1 MSGTIRLI
9 IVEDDEYVVSYLTDV
24 INSSDDVM
32 LIAVFKSAEDFDEAF
47 MDLTADI
54 VFMDIQLPGKSGIQ
68 TVAKWKPRKPEVQ
81 FMMCTIL
88 EDEEK
93 IFDSL
98 CLGATGYL
106 VKGESAE
113 TILNAIHE
121 IVQGGSPMSAKIAR
135 KVVQSFQSR
144 KTDVD
149 LTDQLTKREWEIL
162 QLLDK
167 GYRYKEIA
175 DQLTISIKT
184 IRSGIRDIYRK
195 LEVHS
200 RTDALNK
207 IFKSPL

>member
-1 MSGTIRLI
+1 MSRTIRLI
-9 IVEDDEYVVSYLTDV
+9 MVEDDEYVVSYLTDV
-24 INSSDDVM
+24 INSSENMQLV
-32 LIAVFKSAEDFDEAF
+32 AVFGSAEEFDAAF
-47 MDLTADI
+47 MDLTVD
-54 VFMDIQLPGKSGIQ
+54 VVLMDIQLPGKSGIQ
-68 TVAKWKPRKPEVQ
+68 SVAKWKPRKPETQ
-81 FMMCTIL
+81 FLMCTIL

-121 IVQGGSPMSAKIAR
+121 IYQGGSPMSAKIAR

-144 KTDVD
+144 KTDVA
-149 LTDQLTKREWEIL
+149 LTEQLTKREWEIL

-167 GYRYKEIA
+167 GFRYKEIA
-175 DQLTISIKT
+175 DKLNISIKT
-184 IRSGIRDIYRK
+184 VRSTVRDIYRK

-207 IFKSPL
+207 IFK

>member
-1 MSGTIRLI
+1 MSRTIRLI
-9 IVEDDEYVVSYLTDV
+9 LVEDDEYVVSYLTDV
-24 INSSDDVM
+24 INSSDDLQLV
-32 LIAVFKSAEDFDEAF
+32 AVFGNAEDFDAAY
-47 MDLTADI
+47 MDLTVD
-54 VFMDIQLPGKSGIQ
+54 VVLMDIQLPGKSGIQ
-68 TVAKWKPRKPEVQ
+68 SVAKWKPRKPEVQ

-113 TILNAIHE
+113 TILNAIRE
-121 IVQGGSPMSAKIAR
+121 IHQGGSPMSAKIAR

-144 KTDVD
+144 KTDVA
-149 LTDQLTKREWEIL
+149 LTEQLTKREWEIL

-167 GYRYKEIA
+167 GYRYKEIG
-175 DQLTISIKT
+175 DKLTISIKT
-184 IRSGIRDIYRK
+184 VRSTVRDIYRK

-207 IFKSPL
+207 IFKSV

>member
-1 MSGTIRLI
+1 MLRTIRLI
-9 IVEDDEYVVSYLTDV
+9 LVEDDEYVISYLTDV
-24 INSSDDVM
+24 INSSDDMQLV
-32 LIAVFKSAEDFDEAF
+32 AVFGSAEDFDAAF
-47 MDLTADI
+47 MDLTVD
-54 VFMDIQLPGKSGIQ
+54 VVLMDIQLPGKNGIQ
-68 TVAKWKPRKPEVQ
+68 SVAKWKPRKPEVQ

-121 IVQGGSPMSAKIAR
+121 IYQGGSPMSAKIAR

-144 KTDVD
+144 KTDVA
-149 LTDQLTKREWEIL
+149 LTEQLTKREWEIL

-167 GYRYKEIA
+167 GFRYKEIA
-175 DQLTISIKT
+175 DQLSISIKT
-184 IRSGIRDIYRK
+184 VRSTVRDIYRK

-207 IFKSPL
+207 IFK

>member
-1 MSGTIRLI
+1 MLRTIRLI
-9 IVEDDEYVVSYLTDV
+9 LVEDDEYVISYLTDV
-24 INSSDDVM
+24 INSSDDMQLV
-32 LIAVFKSAEDFDEAF
+32 AVFGSAEDFDAAF
-47 MDLTADI
+47 MDLTVD
-54 VFMDIQLPGKSGIQ
+54 VVLMDIQLPGKNGIQ
-68 TVAKWKPRKPEVQ
+68 SVAKWKPRKPEVQ

-121 IVQGGSPMSAKIAR
+121 IYQGGSPMSAKIAR
-135 KVVQSFQSR
+135 KVVQSFQSK
-144 KTDVD
+144 KTDST
-149 LTDQLTKREWEIL
+149 LTEQLTKREWEIL

-167 GYRYKEIA
+167 GFRYKEIA
-175 DQLTISIKT
+175 DQLSNSIKT
-184 IRSGIRDIYRK
+184 VRSTVRDIYRK

-207 IFKSPL
+207 IFK

>member
-1 MSGTIRLI
+1 MSRTIRLI
-9 IVEDDEYVVSYLTDV
+9 LVEDDEYVVSYLTDV
-24 INSSDDVM
+24 INSSDDM
-32 LIAVFKSAEDFDEAF
+32 QLIAVFGSAEDFDAAF
-47 MDLTADI
+47 MDLSVD
-54 VFMDIQLPGKSGIQ
+54 VVLMDIQLPGKSGIQ
-68 TVAKWKPRKPEVQ
+68 SVAKWKPRKPEVQ

-121 IVQGGSPMSAKIAR
+121 IYQGGSPMSAKIAR
-135 KVVQSFQSR
+135 KVVQSFQSK
-144 KTDVD
+144 KTDST
-149 LTDQLTKREWEIL
+149 LTEQLTKREWEIL

-167 GYRYKEIA
+167 GFRYKEIA
-175 DQLTISIKT
+175 DQLSNSIKT
-184 IRSGIRDIYRK
+184 VRSTVRDIYRK

-207 IFKSPL
+207 IFKSSL

>member
-1 MSGTIRLI
+1 MSRTIRLI
-9 IVEDDEYVVSYLTDV
+9 LVEDDEYVISYLTDV
-24 INSSDDVM
+24 IISADDMKLV
-32 LIAVFKSAEDFDEAF
+32 AVFKSGEDFDEKF
-47 MDLTADI
+47 MDLSAD
-54 VFMDIQLPGKSGIQ
+54 VVLMDIHLPGKSGIQ
-68 TVAKWKPRKPEVQ
+68 SVAKWKPRKPEVQ

-106 VKGESAE
+106 LKGESAE

-121 IVQGGSPMSAKIAR
+121 IYLGGSPMSAKIAR
-135 KVVQSFQSR
+135 KVVQSFHSR
-144 KTDVD
+144 KTDVA
-149 LTDQLTKREWEIL
+149 LTEQLTKREWEIL

-167 GYRYKEIA
+167 GFRYKEIA
-175 DQLTISIKT
+175 DRLNISIKT
-184 IRSGIRDIYRK
+184 VRSTVRDIYRK